1 MSSPASFCCLWA
13 GPLSLKSQITNTDLW
28 WETLKQ
34 VSAPILNSISCYLN
48 INSPSLYTKVR
59 WLRVPNLFWYP
70 LCSTPTPSAVL
81 AVYTS
86 VIITKLLFWQFWRFP
101 IWCLLCLILGC
112 LFWWAIPRTSIRP
125 LSRAQHPQTEFSG
138 GHSCMYTHMLINSH
152 SLPLTK
158 IPCASLLEIPLTIGC
173 VDVSLAV
180 LLLTWPTK
188 ENLSSTCSLGKIG
201 LNMQYYF

>member
-1 MSSPASFCCLWA
+1 M
-13 GPLSLKSQITNTDLW
+13 
-28 WETLKQ
+28 
-34 VSAPILNSISCYLN
+34 SAPILNSISSYRN
-48 INSPSLYTKVR
+48 INSPSLYTQVR
-59 WLRVPNLFWYP
+59 WLGFLTCSDTQ
-70 LCSTPTPSAVL
+70 CSTPTPSAVL
-81 AVYTS
+81 AVYTL

-125 LSRAQHPQTEFSG
+125 LSRAQYPPTEFSG
-138 GHSCMYTHMLINSH
+138 GHSYMYTHMLINSY
-152 SLPLTK
+152 SLTLTK

-173 VDVSLAV
+173 VDVSLAF

-201 LNMQYYF
+201 LNMQYCF